1 MATAY
6 IEEYSG
12 AGGTTGILGQDGMT
26 ARQPA
31 SANTNVTYTT
41 ATQSTAFQA
50 TTRLIRLQASK
61 TTVLHFA
68 IGANPTATA
77 NSPYIPAGDHEYF
90 GVEGGHKVSCYDGS
104 S

>member
-6 IEEYSG
+6 IEEYTGS
-12 AGGTTGILGQDGMT
+12 GGTTGILGQSGMT
-26 ARQPA
+26 SRQPA
-31 SANTNVTYTT
+31 AANTNVTYTT
-41 ATQSTAFQA
+41 ATQSTAFLA
-50 TTRLIRLQASK
+50 GTRLIRLQADK

-68 IGANPTATA
+68 IGADPTATA
-77 NSPYIPAGDHEYF
+77 NSPYIPAGSHEYH